1 MIKIKIG
8 PDERNLIIFIICLIS
23 VSILFWG
30 FLYMP
35 KKREVQLL
43 DKKIKEFGIDIEKAK
58 TELEKTQE
66 YENKIQRMQREI
78 VELETRFPMETELS
92 SILKYIF
99 EEAKINFLD
108 IETISPGEMKQYVP
122 RNPSLDIA
130 ELNCQKKIFDLKF
143 KCRYRDLAD
152 FLKTLRENPKY
163 IFSIEELEITKEKEI
178 LPQLKVRLVVGVYVL
193 SASAS

>member
-1 MIKIKIG
+1 MTKIKIG
-8 PDERNLIIFIICLIS
+8 KDERNLIIFIICLIS
-23 VSILFWG
+23 VSILFWV

-66 YENKIQRMQREI
+66 YENKIQQMQREV
-78 VELETRFPMETELS
+78 VELETRFPKETELS

-99 EEAKINFLD
+99 EEAKVNFLD
-108 IETISPGEMKQYVP
+108 IETISPGEMKQYIP
-122 RNPSLDIA
+122 KNASLDIS
-130 ELNCQKKIFDLKF
+130 ELNCQKKLFELRF

-152 FLKTLRENPKY
+152 FLKTLIQNHKY